1 LNVPGSFVQRLYV
14 RVGREQLFLPLVA
27 ALFAGCFYFSD
38 PDLTK
43 TVDYVLF
50 YRPNFHF
57 FAGALSAG
65 HLPWWNPY
73 AGLGRPFIADMQT
86 AVLYPPA
93 YLLLSGGKFVLFL
106 FVWLHSLLA
115 MVGMARLCGTLR
127 FNAPA
132 RRFCAVAFMAMAPV
146 SARWFTGQL
155 FYAAGIC
162 YLPLLFH
169 LAIGLTQS
177 PRAELLFGYS
187 LTLALQFL
195 CGHPQVWWI
204 SILGQGAFL
213 LSRVALVRN
222 WPEFRLAS
230 RYLVLFAL
238 VLLWSVALVA
248 IVLLP
253 FLQLVQ
259 NGNRAGA
266 TSELSASG
274 SMAWSD
280 FISLIA
286 VGSRHEINWEKNLYV
301 GLPVLLAGIA
311 GFACARDRN
320 GRAMVGVLLIGLLV
334 SMANHLPTFTFF
346 SHVLPGF
353 AQFRIHSRAGLL
365 ICFSLVLGAG
375 IIISNPPRWLV
386 SLWGKAF
393 GYPMKFLMA
402 GFSVATGLSLLV
414 MLVSNKRSYGPDT
427 TGGGGT
433 GYPFQATLSSKI
445 QELAGPM
452 GSVPPRAL
460 VPSFLVPPNA
470 GMEMRYRSPD
480 AYTSLFLKRPW
491 QYLHRSL
498 GLTPSEQMNSFLPLE
513 IFERGPFPYTNMDS
527 VIGYDLQAQALVVN
541 SNSFST
547 ALLVYGERVISDS
560 DDLWS
565 VLKTN
570 DLRNVA
576 VVEQS
581 SGGQSKESN
590 LAGEAARIVRYS
602 ENDLDVSFPGE
613 TKDAGVLVLDEAWY
627 PGWKCEVGSQI
638 TRAIPVNGWMRGFRI
653 PKGSQNARI
662 YFEQEYFLRGAA
674 ISGVAL
680 LVGVAAIIVRK
691 FKATADS
698 GNAEGS
704 E

>member
-1 LNVPGSFVQRLYV
+1 
-14 RVGREQLFLPLVA
+14 
-27 ALFAGCFYFSD
+27 
-38 PDLTK
+38 
-43 TVDYVLF
+43 
-50 YRPNFHF
+50 
-57 FAGALSAG
+57 
-65 HLPWWNPY
+65 
-73 AGLGRPFIADMQT
+73 
-86 AVLYPPA
+86 
-93 YLLLSGGKFVLFL
+93 
-106 FVWLHSLLA
+106 
-115 MVGMARLCGTLR
+115 
-127 FNAPA
+127 
-132 RRFCAVAFMAMAPV
+132 
-146 SARWFTGQL
+146 
-155 FYAAGIC
+155 
-162 YLPLLFH
+162 
-169 LAIGLTQS
+169 
-177 PRAELLFGYS
+177 
-187 LTLALQFL
+187 
-195 CGHPQVWWI
+195 
-204 SILGQGAFL
+204 
-213 LSRVALVRN
+213 
-222 WPEFRLAS
+222 
-230 RYLVLFAL
+230 
-238 VLLWSVALVA
+238 
-248 IVLLP
+248 
-253 FLQLVQ
+253 
-259 NGNRAGA
+259 
-266 TSELSASG
+266 
-274 SMAWSD
+274 
-280 FISLIA
+280 
-286 VGSRHEINWEKNLYV
+286 
-301 GLPVLLAGIA
+301 
-311 GFACARDRN
+311 
-320 GRAMVGVLLIGLLV
+320 
-334 SMANHLPTFTFF
+334 
-346 SHVLPGF
+346 
-353 AQFRIHSRAGLL
+353 
-365 ICFSLVLGAG
+365 
-375 IIISNPPRWLV
+375 
-386 SLWGKAF
+386 
-393 GYPMKFLMA
+393 
-402 GFSVATGLSLLV
+402 
-414 MLVSNKRSYGPDT
+414 
-427 TGGGGT
+427 
-433 GYPFQATLSSKI
+433 
-445 QELAGPM
+445 
-452 GSVPPRAL
+452 
-460 VPSFLVPPNA
+460 
-470 GMEMRYRSPD
+470 MRYRSPD